1 MLKKMTEAE
10 MFEELRHLALDE
22 HDEDTLRIACEIAA
36 EKDARS
42 SVADVRRLY
51 WNLQEGEL

>member
-22 HDEDTLRIACEIAA
+22 GDEETLRIACEIAA
-36 EKDARS
+36 EKDARAGVS
-42 SVADVRRLY
+42 EVRRLY
-51 WNLQEGEL
+51 WHLQEGEL

>member
-1 MLKKMTEAE
+1 MLKRMTEAE

-22 HDEDTLRIACEIAA
+22 GDEETLRIACEIAS
-36 EKDARS
+36 EKDARAGVS
-42 SVADVRRLY
+42 EVRRLY